1 MRLAS
6 CAVLLATLAGGCCDE
21 SVVARAYVGHLSP
34 EECLQRISEHEPP
47 LTLLCPGS
55 EVTVCWAAR
64 GKTPPATQ
72 IKISPD
78 PDGQSGT
85 YSDHGAI
92 YLKPN
97 DDTQVTLT
105 ASACAV
111 TTKQIQVVTGEE
123 PATFDARW
131 DSQCQTVGYE
141 LNPAFADPR
150 IRAKDVTALWH
161 PAVFDKDTGEVFVC
175 PTPPFLT
182 GIHQPTQNHFSIPKP
197 FQTFPVSNNSA
208 VGDWDYVVEAC
219 AGVPDFE
226 CSQATALPF
235 AMTLTCA
242 QN

>member
-34 EECLQRISEHEPP
+34 EECLQRISENEPP

-131 DSQCQTVGYE
+131 DSQCQTIGYE
-141 LNPAFADPR
+141 LNPAFVDPG
-150 IRAKDVTALWH
+150 IKAKSVTAKWN
-161 PAVFDKDTGEVFVC
+161 PVVIDETKGEALAC
-175 PTPPFLT
+175 ATPPFLR
-182 GIHQPTQNHFSIPKP
+182 GVQAQTQHHFSIPKP
-197 FQTFPVSNNSA
+197 FQTEGITAQPA
-208 VGDWDYVVEAC
+208 AGDWNYVVEAC
-219 AGVPDFE
+219 TEYPGWRCYPD
-226 CSQATALPF
+226 TVLPF

-242 QN
+242 EN